1 MNKKNKNIEQ
11 MFTKGYRPR
20 DKCEWIDGYNKVAI
34 REGCCGTILSGIS
47 QRNMHY
53 VMVEL

>member
-11 MFTKGYRPR
+11 MFADGYRPR
-20 DKCEWIDGYNKVAI
+20 DKCEWIDAYNKTI
-34 REGCCGTILSGIS
+34 YRGGTCGTILSGIS

-53 VMVEL
+53 IMIEL

>member
-11 MFTKGYRPR
+11 MFAQGYRPR
-20 DKCEWIDGYNKVAI
+20 DDCEWIDGYNKVAI
-34 REGCCGTILSGIS
+34 RGGCCGTILSGIS

-53 VMVEL
+53 VIIEL